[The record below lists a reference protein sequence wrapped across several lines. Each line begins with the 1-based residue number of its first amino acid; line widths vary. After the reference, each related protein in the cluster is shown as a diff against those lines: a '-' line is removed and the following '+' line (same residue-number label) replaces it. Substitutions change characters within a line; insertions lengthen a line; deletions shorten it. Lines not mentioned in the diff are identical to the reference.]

1 MLSSGKGRCQNHL
14 ALTALERADYSTR
27 WLWMR
32 TRIVHG
38 QPFGR
43 GGIIEGLVGGDQRH
57 RSETSILLLLV
68 DFEGGGEL
76 HGVIGAS
83 ACVFASRMASLNRAG
98 VISIR

>member
-1 MLSSGKGRCQNHL
+1 MTVSQHWSWIN
-14 ALTALERADYSTR
+14 ADYSTR

-32 TRIVHG
+32 TRIVHC
-38 QPFGR
+38 QLFGR

-76 HGVIGAS
+76 HGVIGA
-83 ACVFASRMASLNRAG
+83 ARAY
-98 VISIR
+98 SPAAWPH